1 MRARSRAKGWG
12 VEVSK
17 RLKSGG
23 NINRRRALVGTLY
36 VIGLRDRFGL
46 RRAMLGTA
54 LLAVI
59 GAPAFAQSID
69 TRPSWNGTQAL
80 SFWGSGGG
88 QTAFGQSIT
97 AGSAPSRLSSFSF
110 EVIQYSGAPQQ
121 YQAYVYQWDPVM
133 SRMVGS
139 ALFTS
144 GVMTAP
150 ATAGAFAPM
159 TISTGGVVLSPGQQY
174 ALFVTT
180 SSVGAQADG
189 LYRFGLTAGTAYSG
203 GNVVAQSSPT
213 LAGLLGQTW
222 GSANLDLAFTATII
236 PGLPVAGQNGIEAQ
250 QGVVQLMHQYLNV
263 LTDPF
268 VTDRGVAS
276 AIGFAPER
284 PSNVPAGVASAF
296 ARFNKAPSAYEPRY
310 SMWGAAFGGGNKS
323 SGVSTLGIS
332 DTSTTVGGFAAGV
345 DYKFSPNSM
354 IGFSLAGGGTSWS
367 VSDNNGGGRSDALL
381 VGVYGAH
388 SFNTSYY
395 LSGALSFGNYW
406 TTTNRTVGA
415 DQFDAKFNVQNFGGR
430 FELGRHFQ
438 APEGVRLTPY
448 VAIQSQFYTTPS
460 YTETASAGAG
470 AFALAFAS
478 RDAWVVRSEAGSRLD
493 KTWSL
498 PSGGSL
504 RAFGKL
510 AYGHDEYSDPTIAAS
525 FSGFAIP
532 AFAVGG
538 VMPARDLALVA
549 AGSEW
554 VMGKGWSLMAKFD
567 GEFSERTQTYAGTGR
582 VRYVW

>member
-1 MRARSRAKGWG
+1 M
-12 VEVSK
+12 SK

-23 NINRRRALVGTLY
+23 NINRRRPLVGALY

-69 TRPSWNGTQAL
+69 TRPSWDGTQEIGL
-80 SFWGSGGG
+80 RGTSGT
-88 QTAFGQSIT
+88 TAFGQSIT
-97 AGSAPSRLSSFSF
+97 AGSSPSRLLSFSF
-110 EVIQYSGAPQQ
+110 EVLQGSGIPQQ
-121 YQAYVYQWDPVM
+121 YQAYVYQWDPVT

-150 ATAGAFAPM
+150 ATAGAFVPM
-159 TISTGGVVLSPGQQY
+159 TINTGGVVLSPGQQY

-189 LYRFGLTAGTAYSG
+189 LYRFGFTAGTAYSG
-203 GNVVAQSSPT
+203 GSFIAQSSPT
-213 LAGLLGQTW
+213 LAGLLGQSW
-222 GSANLDLAFTATII
+222 GSINFDLAFTATII

-268 VTDRGVAS
+268 VTDRGGAS

-296 ARFNKAPSAYEPRY
+296 ARFNKAPNGYEPRY
-310 SMWGAAFGGGNKS
+310 SMWGTAFGGGNKS

-493 KTWSL
+493 KTWRL

-538 VMPARDLALVA
+538 VMPAHDLALVA

-554 VMGKGWSLMAKFD
+554 MMGKGWSLMAKFD